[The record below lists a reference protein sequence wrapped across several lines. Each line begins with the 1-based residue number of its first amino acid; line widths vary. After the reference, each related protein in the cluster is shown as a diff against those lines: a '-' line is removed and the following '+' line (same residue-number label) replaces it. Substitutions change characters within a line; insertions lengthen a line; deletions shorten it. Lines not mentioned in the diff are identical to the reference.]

1 MSESIKKRIILGSA
15 SPRRRELLEQ
25 IGLEFEIVVSDARE
39 HYKST
44 RPEEIVRE
52 LALMKAEHVA
62 KEVERREKE
71 RAEQASIPGLDT
83 GEAHLRNVVILG
95 ADTIVVRDGQI
106 LGKPSDEEAAFS
118 MLKSLQG
125 RMHQVYTGVAVLNF
139 DGSGSL
145 RTISHAEETK
155 VYVHEMTDEEIRRYI
170 AAGESMDKAGA
181 YGVQGRFAAFID
193 RIEGDYYNVVGLPV
207 AYLYHTV
214 KEL

>member
-1 MSESIKKRIILGSA
+1 MSESMKKRIILGSA
-15 SPRRRELLEQ
+15 SLRRRELLEQ
-25 IGLEFEIVVSDARE
+25 IGIEFEIVVSDARE

-71 RAEQASIPGLDT
+71 RAEQASIPRLET
-83 GEAHLRNVVILG
+83 GEVHLCNVVILG

-106 LGKPSDEEAAFS
+106 LGKPSDEEEAFS

-181 YGVQGRFAAFID
+181 YGVQGRFAAYID

>member
-1 MSESIKKRIILGSA
+1 MSESMKKRIILGSA

-25 IGLEFEIVVSDARE
+25 IGIEIVVSDARE

-71 RAEQASIPGLDT
+71 RAEQASIPRLET
-83 GEAHLRNVVILG
+83 GEVHLCNVVILG

-106 LGKPSDEEAAFS
+106 LGKPSDEEEAFS

-125 RMHQVYTGVAVLNF
+125 RMHQVYTGVAVLDF

-181 YGVQGRFAAFID
+181 YGVQGRFAAYID

>member
-1 MSESIKKRIILGSA
+1 MSESMKKRIILGSA

-44 RPEEIVRE
+44 RPEDIVRE

-71 RAEQASIPGLDT
+71 RAEQASIPRLET

-95 ADTIVVRDGQI
+95 ADTIVVLDGQI

-125 RMHQVYTGVAVLNF
+125 RMHQVYTGVAVLDF

-181 YGVQGRFAAFID
+181 YGVQGRFAAYID

>member
-1 MSESIKKRIILGSA
+1 MSESMKKRIILGSA

-25 IGLEFEIVVSDARE
+25 IGIEFEIVVSDARE

-181 YGVQGRFAAFID
+181 YGVQGRFAAYID

>member
-1 MSESIKKRIILGSA
+1 MKKRIILGSA

-25 IGLEFEIVVSDARE
+25 IGIEFEIVVSDARE

-71 RAEQASIPGLDT
+71 RAEQASIPRLET
-83 GEAHLRNVVILG
+83 GEVHLCNVVILG

-106 LGKPSDEEAAFS
+106 LGKPSDEEEAFS

-181 YGVQGRFAAFID
+181 YGVQGRFAAYID

>member
-1 MSESIKKRIILGSA
+1 MSESMKKRIILGSA

-44 RPEEIVRE
+44 RPEDIVRE

-71 RAEQASIPGLDT
+71 RAEQASIPRLET
-83 GEAHLRNVVILG
+83 GEVHLCNVVILG

-106 LGKPSDEEAAFS
+106 LGKPSDEEEAFS

-181 YGVQGRFAAFID
+181 YGVQGRFAAYID

>member
-44 RPEEIVRE
+44 RPEDIVRE

-125 RMHQVYTGVAVLNF
+125 RMHQVYTGVAVLDF

>member
-44 RPEEIVRE
+44 RPEDIVRE

-95 ADTIVVRDGQI
+95 ADTIVVLDGQI

>member
-1 MSESIKKRIILGSA
+1 MSESMKKRIILGSA

-25 IGLEFEIVVSDARE
+25 IGIEFEIVVSDARE

-71 RAEQASIPGLDT
+71 RAEQASIPRLET
-83 GEAHLRNVVILG
+83 GEVHLCNVVILG

-106 LGKPSDEEAAFS
+106 LGKPSDEEEAFS

-155 VYVHEMTDEEIRRYI
+155 VYVHEMADEEIRRYI

-181 YGVQGRFAAFID
+181 YGVQGRFAAYID

>member
-1 MSESIKKRIILGSA
+1 MSESMKKRIILGSA

-25 IGLEFEIVVSDARE
+25 IGIEFEI
-39 HYKST
+39 
-44 RPEEIVRE
+44 IVRE

-71 RAEQASIPGLDT
+71 RAEQASIPRLET
-83 GEAHLRNVVILG
+83 GEVHLCNVVILG

-106 LGKPSDEEAAFS
+106 LGKPSDEEEAFS

-181 YGVQGRFAAFID
+181 YGVQGRFAAYID

>member
-1 MSESIKKRIILGSA
+1 MSESMKKRIILGSA

-71 RAEQASIPGLDT
+71 RAEQASIPRLET
-83 GEAHLRNVVILG
+83 GEVHLCNVVILG

-106 LGKPSDEEAAFS
+106 LGKPSDEEEAFS

-181 YGVQGRFAAFID
+181 YGVQGRFAAYID